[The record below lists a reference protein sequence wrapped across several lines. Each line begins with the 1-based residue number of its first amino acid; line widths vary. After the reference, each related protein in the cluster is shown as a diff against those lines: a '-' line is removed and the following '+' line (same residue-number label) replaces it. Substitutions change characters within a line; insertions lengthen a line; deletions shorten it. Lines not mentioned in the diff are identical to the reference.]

1 MSGATAFYNITQII
15 KDELLNDVNIN
26 TVSTGDITDVNL
38 YKFEIFPI
46 GHIIINSVEQAEQTL
61 TFSLSILVA
70 DVVDKSKEL
79 TVDRFKGNDNVQDI
93 LNTQLTVLNTLIQRL
108 RKGTLYDDKYQLLG
122 NPQLSPFYERFE
134 NQLAGWTADVSIQIH
149 NDINIC

>member
-1 MSGATAFYNITQII
+1 MSGVTAFYNITQII

-38 YKFEIFPI
+38 YEFEIFPI
-46 GHIIINSVEQAEQTL
+46 GHIIINGVEQAEQTL

-70 DVVDKSKEL
+70 DVVNKSKEL
-79 TVDRFKGNDNVQDI
+79 TVDRLKGNDNVQDI
-93 LNTQLTVLNTLIQRL
+93 LNTQLTVLNNLIQRL
-108 RKGTLYDDKYQLLG
+108 RKGTLYEEKYQLLG